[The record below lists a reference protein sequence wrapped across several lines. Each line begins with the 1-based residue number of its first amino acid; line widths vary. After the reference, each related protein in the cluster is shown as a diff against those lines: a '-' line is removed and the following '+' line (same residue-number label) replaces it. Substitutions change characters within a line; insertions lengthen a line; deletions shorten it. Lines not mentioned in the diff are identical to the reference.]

1 MELKRD
7 FAEWYMF
14 RNKFNKREIKIIQK
28 ARAYEV
34 ASLSN
39 EDLAKELFDL
49 KFTQEFSKDKIQG
62 LLKFYRACDK
72 SVEIA
77 QMSS

>member
-1 MELKRD
+1 
-7 FAEWYMF
+7 MF